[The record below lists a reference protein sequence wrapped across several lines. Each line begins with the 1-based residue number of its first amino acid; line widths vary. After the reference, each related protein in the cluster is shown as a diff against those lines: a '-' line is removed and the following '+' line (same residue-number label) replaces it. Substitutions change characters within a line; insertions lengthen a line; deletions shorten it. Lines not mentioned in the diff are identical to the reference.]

1 MMAASTAAMT
11 DSSMAQS
18 TDPYSVVKSGTL
30 WVGLS
35 GDQTDRSKAEPKA
48 TLMAEEIC
56 YSKVGPKVGRL
67 AVSMADSTASKT
79 AATTVVLMEW
89 NSAAKSVDS
98 TA

>member
-1 MMAASTAAMT
+1 MAH
-11 DSSMAQS
+11 S
-18 TDPYSVVKSGTL
+18 TDPYSAVKSGTL

-35 GDQTDRSKAEPKA
+35 GDQTDRPKAEPKA
-48 TLMAEEIC
+48 TPMAEEMG
-56 YSKVGPKVGRL
+56 YSTVGPKVGRL
-67 AVSMADSTASKT
+67 AVSMADSMASKT